1 MALSKT
7 IKKENGVETSY
18 HKIKGVYLQVEDN
31 GELMLVIRLE
41 SYLNREYRA
50 KNKPI
55 SSKNYNIFLSS
66 DEVDNLSIRQYA
78 YSKLKELPEWS
89 DAVDC

>member
-7 IKKENGVETSY
+7 IIQDNGVETSY
-18 HKIKGVYLQVEDN
+18 HKVTEVYLRVEDN
-31 GELMLVIRLE
+31 GKLMLMIRLE
-41 SYLNREYRA
+41 SYLDREYRD

-55 SSKNYNIFLSS
+55 SFKNYNIFLSS
-66 DEVDNLSIRQYA
+66 DEAENLSIRQYA
-78 YSKLKELPEWS
+78 YSKLKELPEWA